1 MLARNRYCQ
10 IAYDLSGSASGPAR
24 KAFGCAPGKPAHIVL
39 PERNDM
45 VAGNIFK
52 DGKNEND
59 GHEYWHFLAVAYW
72 LHPDGGD
79 DDEGVSMN
87 MFMKKYTV
95 KGWAPVPNPVS
106 GTIPA
111 AFCASSHRNIRVP
124 AGVRGDAARLRVG
137 SA

>member
-1 MLARNRYCQ
+1 
-10 IAYDLSGSASGPAR
+10 
-24 KAFGCAPGKPAHIVL
+24 
-39 PERNDM
+39 M

-59 GHEYWHFLAVAYW
+59 GHEYWHFLAIAYW

-95 KGWAPVPNPVS
+95 KGWAPVPHPVS

-111 AFCASSHRNIRVP
+111 AFCASSHRNIP